1 MSQLSK
7 QNDDL
12 IRQLDSVAKELNIK
26 SKQLKTAAT
35 QKQVIYVNTKQEVK
49 GDIIEILK
57 DTTYIDSVKPNSLTT
72 IKYTIGT
79 DTISIDLDIQNTQYL
94 YVYKSKEYKNK
105 KNLLWRILTLDFK
118 KVNKYKYRIEN
129 TNDLINTSDVRVIES
144 SK

>member
-1 MSQLSK
+1 
-7 QNDDL
+7 
-12 IRQLDSVAKELNIK
+12 VAKELNIK

-79 DTISIDLDIQNTQYL
+79 DTISIDLDI
-94 YVYKSKEYKNK
+94 
-105 KNLLWRILTLDFK
+105 
-118 KVNKYKYRIEN
+118 
-129 TNDLINTSDVRVIES
+129 
-144 SK
+144 